1 MSNEIPD
8 LVSRPIDKIFYI
20 NLDSRTDRREHMEAQ
35 IRDYALSDLCSR
47 GVERFAA
54 IANPGFGIWG
64 CGMSH
69 LAVLKLAR
77 DQGLRNVL
85 ILEDDLQFVI
95 PPETLRAGITVLGS
109 LALGSLALGSGAGSK
124 SGTAFDVV
132 MLAFNMGAREDIDI
146 EGFQRVL
153 YAQTASAYLVSSHY
167 FQTLI
172 DLYESAM
179 PKLASTGEHWNYAN
193 DVVWRTLQQTD
204 RWLAPSERW
213 GKQMDGYSDN
223 AQTFMAYNC

>member
-1 MSNEIPD
+1 MSYEIPNEIPDEIPD

-95 PPETLRAGITVLGS
+95 PPETLRAGITELGAKS
-109 LALGSLALGSGAGSK
+109 GSGSE